1 MNARPR
7 YSVMEH
13 TADAGIIIDSTTLPE
28 LFANAAY
35 GMFDLIAGA
44 DNICAEK
51 AMSVE
56 VVADDYE
63 ELMVNWLSELLF
75 MFETQELLFSEFEIN
90 YLGDCHLDAT
100 VRGEQYSTERHML
113 THVIKAVTYSGLRI
127 EKQDSLYRA
136 RIVFDI

>member
-13 TADAGIIIDSTTLPE
+13 TADVGIIIDSATLPE

-35 GMFDLIAGA
+35 GMFDLIVGV
-44 DNICAEK
+44 DNICAGE

-56 VVADDYE
+56 VLADDYE

-75 MFETQELLFSEFEIN
+75 MFETQELLCSEFEIN
-90 YLGDCHLDAT
+90 AFGDCHLDAM
-100 VRGEQYSTERHML
+100 VRGEQYSTERHPL
-113 THVIKAVTYSGLRI
+113 THLIKAVTYSGLRI